1 VIRPYRLSAGLRES
15 GVGGCLPTGSTKSDS
30 RTGGPAARKDRD
42 VGHCRSLCQEV
53 KNGRSDR
60 IPVLSRDRLGGPAR
74 RGGGVGCRGRCWR
87 AGRDGRGRRE
97 DWTGQDTAGRRGTRT
112 KYLLRADQAP
122 CAATHAK
129 RKGPSFHTAVT
140 EGSAGQ
146 WLFRSPG

>member
-1 VIRPYRLSAGLRES
+1 MAAQTGFLYCLVI
-15 GVGGCLPTGSTKSDS
+15 
-30 RTGGPAARKDRD
+30 
-42 VGHCRSLCQEV
+42 
-53 KNGRSDR
+53 
-60 IPVLSRDRLGGPAR
+60 VLLVR
-74 RGGGVGCRGRCWR
+74 RGGPRLSGVVVAA
-87 AGRDGRGRRE
+87 AGQDGMGVWRRE

-146 WLFRSPG
+146 WLFRSPGMAGL